1 MVNTK
6 ARDAGA
12 RRSLFARFK
21 RKRVEGVV
29 VPRSRAV
36 RKFSGARL
44 IAILAVLA
52 VGATALS
59 AGIGYDVARRS
70 DENLWSDQRASLRN
84 AVAEFRALFGQSGS
98 LDPRFIRMIEQSTGL
113 QNLIRKRAGSR

>member
-6 ARDAGA
+6 APDAGA

-70 DENLWSDQRASLRN
+70 DENLWSIGARRCATRLRN
-84 AVAEFRALFGQSGS
+84 SALFGQSGS
-98 LDPRFIRMIEQSTGL
+98 LDHVLS
-113 QNLIRKRAGSR
+113 A